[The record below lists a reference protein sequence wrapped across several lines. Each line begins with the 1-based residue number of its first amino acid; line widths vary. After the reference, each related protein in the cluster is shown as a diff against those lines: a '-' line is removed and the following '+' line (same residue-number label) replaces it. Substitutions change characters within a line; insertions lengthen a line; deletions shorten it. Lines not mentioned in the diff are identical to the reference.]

1 MRERLGDDR
10 HARRTI
16 CCGPFASAAWGIAFS
31 AVFAGILAGCATTVS
46 HSTDRLAGPAAP
58 LPSAAPA
65 SDAASSLPS
74 DVRPSRQAVFFNT
87 LDVPPVATK
96 TQQALPI
103 GFQEHLQ
110 TSLIRIMKETRL
122 FSNVMPDAPYQPGG
136 GGVLS
141 VRGTILTWTAD
152 ETSAWVT
159 IHVALIAK
167 GIGDQFAESTAAGVI
182 KRRTVDDTSAA
193 GNVEA
198 YDLTPLVEGIAA
210 FVTTFMDP
218 L

>member
-1 MRERLGDDR
+1 MMRKRLEEDR
-10 HARRTI
+10 HPRRTI
-16 CCGPFASAAWGIAFS
+16 HCGPLTSAAWGIAFS
-31 AVFAGILAGCATTVS
+31 AVFAGILAGCAATMP
-46 HSTDRLAGPAAP
+46 HSTARDAKPD
-58 LPSAAPA
+58 APA
-65 SDAASSLPS
+65 RDAASPLLS

-110 TSLIRIMKETRL
+110 TSLIRIMKDTRL
-122 FSNVMPDAPYQPGG
+122 FSDVMPDAPYQPGG

-193 GNVEA
+193 GNGEI

-210 FVTTFMDP
+210 FITTFMDP